1 MTSHTE
7 QMGTCHRQHHLHL
20 GEHAKRE
27 ACYDWKPLAQ
37 PVDMGTCPTCGRG
50 CLDKWHDGWTPA
62 ASKVEQPPNE
72 EAKLHEEAARKI
84 RDTFDLKPTTQDIAE
99 FLQSFYG
106 PRLRRENLCTKHGD
120 NCSGYECGG
129 VEQPA
134 WEAHSGEDYSVVMR
148 PNESTE
154 TASIQ
159 VMSEDREELAE
170 DIAALLNAPAPR
182 FQGELREAVKQLSCE
197 LCGHNL
203 GMHAIRDEGCQ
214 AVRQYDPCGC
224 DGGERYAD
232 VIRAIRNAGDGK

>member
-27 ACYDWKPLAQ
+27 ACWNWKPLA
-37 PVDMGTCPTCGRG
+37 PARMKECICGDGFGMNLSCPI
-50 CLDKWHDGWTPA
+50 HAPA
-62 ASKVEQPPNE
+62 ASKVEQSPNE

-182 FQGELREAVKQLSCE
+182 FQGELLKSVQSVRLSTTNSNYHEGWNAAVDL
-197 LCGHNL
+197 LIGDL
-203 GMHAIRDEGCQ
+203 T
-214 AVRQYDPCGC
+214 
-224 DGGERYAD
+224 
-232 VIRAIRNAGDGK
+232 RAIRNAGDGK